1 MVDLAEDYV
10 GRNNKKGQRRA
21 VRLDDK
27 HELMPTNDN
36 GARASGTFFFFLKKI
51 YPLLMIIYG

>member
-10 GRNNKKGQRRA
+10 GSNNKKGQRRA

-36 GARASGTFFFFLKKI
+36 GARASGTFYFKK
-51 YPLLMIIYG
+51 YTLY